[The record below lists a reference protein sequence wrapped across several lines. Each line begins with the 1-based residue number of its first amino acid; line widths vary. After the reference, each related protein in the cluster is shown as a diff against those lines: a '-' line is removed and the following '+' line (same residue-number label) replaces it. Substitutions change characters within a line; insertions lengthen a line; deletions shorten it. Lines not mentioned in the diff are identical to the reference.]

1 MINFTMLA
9 IFYLYLLIGFLCF
22 LIVYN
27 IINEITGY
35 KATTTIPMPVI
46 FVAVLILWLP
56 ILIVLLIKSC
66 ISIEIN
72 INKE

>member
-9 IFYLYLLIGFLCF
+9 VFYLYLLIGFLCF

-27 IINEITGY
+27 IINEIAGHNTI
-35 KATTTIPMPVI
+35 TTIPMPVI
-46 FVAVLILWLP
+46 FVAVFILWLP
-56 ILIVLLIKSC
+56 ILIVMLIKSC
-66 ISIEIN
+66 ISIKIN